1 VQRENIPGHS
11 VRTERWR
18 YSEWDYGKMGMELY
32 DEVNDP
38 QELHNLAADSKYA
51 EVVQQMKT
59 ILHKV
64 HPKPVTGG
72 KAVADTKE
80 RYCN

>member
-1 VQRENIPGHS
+1 
-11 VRTERWR
+11 
-18 YSEWDYGKMGMELY
+18 MGEELY
-32 DEVNDP
+32 NEEADP

-51 EVVQQMKT
+51 EVVQQMKAM
-59 ILHKV
+59 LHKV